1 MLSPRRTVLQPHAR
15 VKRAIHLESATKAG
29 R

>member
-1 MLSPRRTVLQPHAR
+1 MLRLRRTVLQPHAR
-15 VKRAIHLESATKAG
+15 ARRAIHLESATKAG